1 METDDLLTAR
11 GLTIPATALE
21 WSFARAGGAGG
32 QNVNKVATKAT
43 LTVQRRE
50 IRGRTLLVER
60 IERNLPAVITVTSQE
75 SRSQWRNRRL
85 CLDRLAEL
93 IDEAA
98 APPPTI
104 RRPSRPSKGAVQRR
118 LDAKKRDSVRK
129 SERRRPER
137 D

>member
-118 LDAKKRDSVRK
+118 LDAKKRDSIRK

>member
-11 GLTIPATALE
+11 GLTVPATALE

-60 IERNLPAVITVTSQE
+60 LERNLPAVITVTSQE

-98 APPPTI
+98 APPPTV

>member
-60 IERNLPAVITVTSQE
+60 IERNLPAVLTVTSQE

-118 LDAKKRDSVRK
+118 LDAKKRDSIRK

>member
-11 GLTIPATALE
+11 GLTVPATALE

-43 LTVQRRE
+43 LTIHRRE
-50 IRGRTLLVER
+50 IRGRTLLLER
-60 IERNLPAVITVTSQE
+60 IERRLPAVITVTSQE
-75 SRSQWRNRRL
+75 SRSQWRNRRT
-85 CLDRLAEL
+85 CLDRLIEM

-98 APPPTI
+98 APPPTV

-129 SERRRPER
+129 AERRRPER

>member
-11 GLTIPATALE
+11 GLTVPATALE

>member
-1 METDDLLTAR
+1 VETDDLLTTR
-11 GLTIPATALE
+11 GLTVPATALE

-60 IERNLPAVITVTSQE
+60 LERNLPAVITVTSQE

-98 APPPTI
+98 APPPTV

>member
-1 METDDLLTAR
+1 VETDDLLTAR
-11 GLTIPATALE
+11 GLTVPATALE

-60 IERNLPAVITVTSQE
+60 LERNLPAVITVTSQE

-85 CLDRLAEL
+85 CLDRLSEL

-98 APPPTI
+98 APPPTV

-118 LDAKKRDSVRK
+118 LVAKKRDSVRK

>member
-11 GLTIPATALE
+11 GLTVPATALE

-60 IERNLPAVITVTSQE
+60 LERNLPAVITVTSQE

-98 APPPTI
+98 APPPTV

-118 LDAKKRDSVRK
+118 LDAKKRDAVRK

>member
-1 METDDLLTAR
+1 VETDDLLTAR
-11 GLTIPATALE
+11 GLTVPATALE

-60 IERNLPAVITVTSQE
+60 LERNLPAVITVTSQE

-98 APPPTI
+98 APPPTV